1 MLAGLPIRTRNKRW
15 AQWLAEAPILSAS
28 THFDA
33 MLLSRS
39 LKRWLDERPP
49 IDSIAKREA
58 QEIGSDLLHLCD
70 QIQEEVRA
78 KSSVGAFGFL
88 IGAVGAVT
96 SAVLPEFAVGIA
108 IATVSLGAIPIA
120 SGYLQSRRQSELES
134 VLATVRAL
142 AWHLRQ

>member
-1 MLAGLPIRTRNKRW
+1 MLAGLPIRTRNKEW
-15 AQWLAEAPILSAS
+15 AQWLAEAPMLAAS
-28 THFDA
+28 THFNA

-39 LKRWLDERPP
+39 LHRWLDQRPP
-49 IDSIAKREA
+49 IDMIAKKEA
-58 QEIGSDLLHLCD
+58 REIGTDLLHLCD

-108 IATVSLGAIPIA
+108 IATVSFGAIPVA
-120 SGYLQSRRQSELES
+120 SGYLQSRRQSELELI
-134 VLATVRAL
+134 LATVRKL
-142 AWHLRQ
+142 ARYLRK